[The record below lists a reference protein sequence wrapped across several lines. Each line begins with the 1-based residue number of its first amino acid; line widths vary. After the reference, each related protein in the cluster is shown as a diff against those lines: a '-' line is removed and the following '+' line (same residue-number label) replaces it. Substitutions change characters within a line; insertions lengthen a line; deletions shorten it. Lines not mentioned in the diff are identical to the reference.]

1 MTIETEVV
9 RARESGPSSIHR
21 SVGNYRIA
29 RSSVAM
35 KKNAMLMGW
44 LTIDAVIPAEAG
56 IQYPPKMP
64 WLLDCRVKPD
74 NDTGGRVTRGIE
86 LR

>member
-1 MTIETEVV
+1 
-9 RARESGPSSIHR
+9 
-21 SVGNYRIA
+21 
-29 RSSVAM
+29 
-35 KKNAMLMGW
+35 MGW
-44 LTIDAVIPAEAG
+44 LTFDAVIPAEAG